1 MSGHSAHNDQGHSEG
16 TTKLYLTVWVIL
28 LLLSAVEVFLGYERL
43 PLHLMLSLLMGLSLI
58 KAGMIIA
65 YFMHLRFER
74 ASLVWTLL
82 PMWLIVTCLLFVFF
96 PDSFRVAEF
105 RFPK

>member
-1 MSGHSAHNDQGHSEG
+1 MSGHNEQGHAEG
-16 TTKLYLTVWVIL
+16 STRLYLTVWVIL
-28 LLLSAVEVFLGYERL
+28 LMLSGVEVVLGYERL

-74 ASLVWTLL
+74 ASLIWTLL
-82 PMWLIVTCLLFVFF
+82 PMWIIVTCLLFVFF
-96 PDSFRVAEF
+96 PDSFRAFEL
-105 RFPK
+105 RFP

>member
-1 MSGHSAHNDQGHSEG
+1 MSGHNEQSHAGGS
-16 TTKLYLTVWVIL
+16 TKLYLTVWCIL

-65 YFMHLRFER
+65 YFMHLKFER
-74 ASLVWTLL
+74 VSLIWTLL
-82 PMWLIVTCLLFVFF
+82 PMWIIVTCLLFVFF
-96 PDSFRVAEF
+96 PDSFRALEF
-105 RFPK
+105 RIP

>member
-1 MSGHSAHNDQGHSEG
+1 MSGHNEQGHAEG
-16 TTKLYLTVWVIL
+16 STKLYLTVWITL
-28 LLLSAVEVFLGYERL
+28 LALSGVEVFLGYERL

-74 ASLVWTLL
+74 VSLIWTLL
-82 PMWLIVTCLLFVFF
+82 PMWLIVTSLLFVFF
-96 PDSFRVAEF
+96 PDSFRLAEF

>member
-1 MSGHSAHNDQGHSEG
+1 MSSQHGHAEG
-16 TTKLYLTVWVIL
+16 STRLYLSVWIIL
-28 LLLSAVEVFLGYERL
+28 LALSVVEVYLGYIHL
-43 PLHLMLSLLMGLSLI
+43 SVGLMLVLLMGLSLI

-82 PMWLIVTCLLFVFF
+82 PMWIIVTCLLFVFF
-96 PDSFRVAEF
+96 PDSFRALEL

>member
-1 MSGHSAHNDQGHSEG
+1 MSEHNEHNAQGHSEG
-16 TTKLYLTVWVIL
+16 STRLYLSVWVIL

-58 KAGMIIA
+58 KAAMIIA

-74 ASLVWTLL
+74 AALIWTLL

>member
-1 MSGHSAHNDQGHSEG
+1 MSGHNEHGHSEG
-16 TTKLYLTVWVIL
+16 SKKLYLTVWMIL
-28 LLLSAVEVFLGYERL
+28 LGLSGVEVFLGYERL
-43 PLHLMLSLLMGLSLI
+43 PLHLMVSLLMGLSLI

-74 ASLVWTLL
+74 GALVLTLL
-82 PMWLIVTCLLFVFF
+82 PMWIIVTCLLFVFF
-96 PDSFRVAEF
+96 PDSFRLLEF

>member
-1 MSGHSAHNDQGHSEG
+1 MSGHNSHEG
-16 TTKLYLTVWVIL
+16 STKLYVSVWIVL
-28 LLLSAVEVFLGYERL
+28 LGLSAVEVFLGYERL

-74 ASLVWTLL
+74 KSLILTLL
-82 PMWLIVTCLLFVFF
+82 PMWIIVTCLLFVFF
-96 PDSFRVAEF
+96 PDSFRILEF

>member
-1 MSGHSAHNDQGHSEG
+1 MSGDSGQSHAGGS
-16 TTKLYLTVWVIL
+16 TKQYLIVWIGL
-28 LLLSAVEVFLGYERL
+28 LALSAVEVYLGYIHL
-43 PLHLMLSLLMGLSLI
+43 NLHLMLVLLMGLSLI

-82 PMWLIVTCLLFVFF
+82 PMWIIVTCLLLVFF
-96 PDSFRVAEF
+96 PDSFRASEL
-105 RFPK
+105 RFP

>member
-1 MSGHSAHNDQGHSEG
+1 MSGHGAQAHGGS
-16 TTKLYLTVWVIL
+16 TKLYLVVWVIL
-28 LLLSAVEVFLGYERL
+28 LILSAIEVYLGYIHL
-43 PLHLMLSLLMGLSLI
+43 NLHLMLVLLMGLSLI

-82 PMWLIVTCLLFVFF
+82 PMWIIVTCLLLVFF
-96 PDSFRVAEF
+96 PDSFRASEL
-105 RFPK
+105 RFP

>member
-1 MSGHSAHNDQGHSEG
+1 MSGHSEQTHAGGS
-16 TTKLYLTVWVIL
+16 TKLYISVWIVL
-28 LLLSAVEVFLGYERL
+28 LVLSGIEVYLGYIHL
-43 PLHLMLSLLMGLSLI
+43 NLHLMLSLLMGLSLI

-74 ASLVWTLL
+74 FSLVLTLI
-82 PMWLIVTCLLFVFF
+82 PMWVVVTSLLLVFF
-96 PDSFRVAEF
+96 PDSFRLLEF

>member
-1 MSGHSAHNDQGHSEG
+1 MSGHNELAHAEG
-16 TTKLYLTVWVIL
+16 TTQTYLMVWVIL
-28 LLLSAVEVFLGYERL
+28 LLLSCVEVFLGYERL

-58 KAGMIIA
+58 KGGLILG

-74 ASLVWTLL
+74 VSLVWTLL

-96 PDSFRVAEF
+96 PDSFRLAEF
-105 RFPK
+105 RFPR